1 MHRSPQRFGLALAV
15 ALSAPLADAQTVDS
29 AEAAGGAAARRP
41 SEVIEPDG
49 RAAIGR
55 AAIGRAANGR
65 AADGRAADG
74 LRTTTLA
81 PVTVS
86 ANPLGQDADSMAQ
99 PALVLDAAEL
109 AVRRQGTLG
118 GTLDGLPGVHAD
130 TFGAGAGRPVVRGQ
144 TAPRVKVLSDGSEV
158 MDASGISPDH
168 AVTVEPLLSER
179 IEVLRGP
186 STLLYG
192 GGAIGGV
199 VNVIDRKIP
208 TEVPAKGI
216 DAEVEVR
223 GATGT
228 KERAGAAGITA
239 GAGDFAVRVEGLKR
253 RTSDYRVPDWSDSKV
268 LGSYSESSQGSVGMS
283 WIRPRGYIGVA
294 FTALDSKYGLPGHSH
309 EYEGCHPHGTHLHCG
324 GHDDHYHGEEE
335 EGHEGHDHDHDHAHE
350 DAPYAK
356 LRSRR
361 VDLRGEYLDPFAG
374 FEKVRFRGGLTD
386 YQHDE
391 IEGGTVGTRFK
402 NRGYD
407 ARLELTHKPWMGLH
421 GVVGL
426 QSSYSDFRAEGEEAF
441 LPRSKTRSTG
451 LFVLEEYRIGQWRFE
466 GGARQDWQRV
476 KPDGDLS
483 HSDKSATSLSA
494 AAIWDFAPQYSLALS
509 VSRSQRLPSAQ
520 ELYADGVHLATNTYE
535 LGNADLKKE
544 TSRNIDLTLRKH
556 AGDTTFTLS
565 AFHNRVRNYIYAN
578 TLDRYE
584 DFRLIEYTQRD
595 AEFVGVEGEVRHR
608 FTNVLSAAVFGDYVR
623 GKLTSGGGNLP
634 RIPAARLGAR
644 ADAHWQQWSGGVEY
658 YHVFRQDDIA
668 SYESDTPGYDMVNA
682 SLAYRTRL
690 GAVDYEIY
698 LRGNNL
704 LDKLAYNHASFI
716 SRAAPLAG
724 RSVLL
729 GVRATY

>member
-1 MHRSPQRFGLALAV
+1 MHRSPTSLGLALAV
-15 ALSAPLADAQTVDS
+15 ALAPLADAGAQAVS
-29 AEAAGGAAARRP
+29 PAAPVGAAAP
-41 SEVIEPDG
+41 VGPD
-49 RAAIGR
+49 A
-55 AAIGRAANGR
+55 
-65 AADGRAADG
+65 
-74 LRTTTLA
+74 TPVTTLA
-81 PVTVS
+81 PVPVS
-86 ANPLGQDADSMAQ
+86 ANPLGLDADSMVL
-99 PALVLDAAEL
+99 PALVLDADEL
-109 AVRRQGTLG
+109 TLRRQGTLG
-118 GTLDGLPGVHAD
+118 ATLDGLPGVHAD
-130 TFGAGAGRPVVRGQ
+130 TSGSGAVRPVVRGQ

-158 MDASGISPDH
+158 MDASSISPDH

-186 STLLYG
+186 ATLLYG

-199 VNVIDRKIP
+199 VNVVDRKIP
-208 TEVPAKGI
+208 TEVPAKGV

-228 KERAGAAGITA
+228 KERTGAAGITA
-239 GAGDFAVRVEGLKR
+239 GSGDFAVRVEGLKR
-253 RTSDYRVPDWSDSKV
+253 RSSDYRVPDWDESK
-268 LGSYSESSQGSVGMS
+268 LAGSYSESSQGTVGLS
-283 WIRPRGYIGVA
+283 WIRPRGYVGVA
-294 FTALDSKYGLPGHSH
+294 FTALNSKYGLPGHNH
-309 EYEGCHPHGTHLHCG
+309 EYESCHPHGTHLHCG
-324 GHDDHYHGEEE
+324 GHDDHDHGEEE
-335 EGHEGHDHDHDHAHE
+335 EGHDEHGHEDHDHDHDHAV
-350 DAPYAK
+350 PYVK
-356 LRSRR
+356 LRSQR

-391 IEGGTVGTRFK
+391 IEGGEVGTRFK

-426 QSSYSDFRAEGEEAF
+426 QSSYSDFRADGEEAF
-441 LPRSKTRSTG
+441 LPRSKTRGTG
-451 LFVLEEYRIGQWRFE
+451 LFVLEEYRLGQWRFE
-466 GGARQDWQRV
+466 AGARQDWQRV
-476 KPDGDLS
+476 TPDGDLRE
-483 HSDKSATSLSA
+483 SDKSATSLSA

-535 LGNADLKKE
+535 LGNPDLDKE

-556 AGDTTFTLS
+556 AGDTTFSVS

-584 DFRLIEYTQRD
+584 DFRLIEYTQHD
-595 AEFVGVEGEVRHR
+595 AEFVGVEGEIRHR

-623 GKLTSGGGNLP
+623 GKLTGGDGNLP
-634 RIPAARLGAR
+634 RIPAARLGVR
-644 ADAHWQQWSGGVEY
+644 ADAHWQRWSGGVEY
-658 YHVFRQDDIA
+658 YHVYRQDDIA
-668 SYESDTPGYDMVNA
+668 SYESSTPGYDMVNA

-690 GAVDYEIY
+690 GAVDYEVY
-698 LRGNNL
+698 LRGTNL

>member
-1 MHRSPQRFGLALAV
+1 MHRSPHRLGLALAV
-15 ALSAPLADAQTVDS
+15 AFSAPLADAGAQTANR
-29 AEAAGGAAARRP
+29 AETA
-41 SEVIEPDG
+41 EQTE
-49 RAAIGR
+49 
-55 AAIGRAANGR
+55 
-65 AADGRAADG
+65 ADGRRA
-74 LRTTTLA
+74 TTLA
-81 PVTVS
+81 PVTVT
-86 ANPLGQDADSMAQ
+86 ANPLGQDANSMAQ

-109 AVRRQGTLG
+109 TVRRQGTLG

-130 TFGAGAGRPVVRGQ
+130 TFGAGAVRPVVRGQ

-158 MDASGISPDH
+158 MDASGVSPDH
-168 AVTVEPLLSER
+168 AVTVEPLLAER

-186 STLLYG
+186 SALLYG

-199 VNVIDRKIP
+199 VNVVDRKIP

-216 DAEVEVR
+216 EAEVEVR

-239 GAGDFAVRVEGLKR
+239 GSSDFAVRVEGLKR

-283 WIRPRGYIGVA
+283 WIRPRGYVGVA
-294 FTALDSKYGLPGHSH
+294 FTALESKYGLPGHSH
-309 EYEGCHPHGTHLHCG
+309 EYEGCHPHGSHLHCG
-324 GHDDHYHGEEE
+324 GHDDHDHEEEGE
-335 EGHEGHDHDHDHAHE
+335 EGHEDHDHDHAHGE
-350 DAPYAK
+350 EQAPYAK

-361 VDLRGEYLDPFAG
+361 FDLRGEYLDPFAG
-374 FEKVRFRGGLTD
+374 FEKVRFRGGLTE

-441 LPRSKTRSTG
+441 LPRSKTRGLG
-451 LFVLEEYRIGQWRFE
+451 LFVLEEYRVGQWRFE

-476 KPDGDLS
+476 KPEGDLS
-483 HSDKSATSLSA
+483 DSDKSATSLSA

-535 LGNADLKKE
+535 LGNASLDKE

-556 AGDTTFTLS
+556 AGDTTFTVS

-634 RIPAARLGAR
+634 RIPAARLGVR
-644 ADAHWQQWSGGVEY
+644 ADARWQQWSGGVEY

-682 SLAYRTRL
+682 SLAYRTRV